1 MLSAVLESRRT
12 AEENGITG
20 KYTPRELKY
29 AYQVILQERENT
41 PKKNNNTVSTEKSQD
56 KAKKAAAMKEKYDKY
71 ELAKDLEKLM
81 QVRSLVTKAFSNLN
95 AFHNLEVNTL
105 FTDLK
110 LIGKTISSVFREDEN
125 ESIIRNEHGYRNPFD
140 SNKRN
145 TSGAD
150 LDFVSLAR
158 LENLVDDEEC
168 KTLLIA
174 QPKLVTQ
181 SLNILSQKIDFIL
194 YKNYNSL
201 TELQKSLIQKDIKLL
216 FQSQKVEESDLGF
229 LRTIMC
235 YYHDLNCIDK
245 LLSNLNDMD
254 TSWYASLNLSDKE
267 DRYALGYFFVQIG
280 ETAKEISDFIKPEM
294 EKNKDEDNL
303 TRFLFGKLSGFR
315 NVVKDDPA
323 VVHSTKNNQLLQMQL
338 ILGEGQ
344 KPLIDFLQS
353 IRKQLATYKVGEDGA
368 TIAANINANYPQFH
382 KFSQLTHVSD
392 FEKKHLKQIKA
403 LTNILKSGTRDYTK
417 EISSVTETISKIE
430 ASLEKSKSADVP

>member
-1 MLSAVLESRRT
+1 
-12 AEENGITG
+12 
-20 KYTPRELKY
+20 
-29 AYQVILQERENT
+29 
-41 PKKNNNTVSTEKSQD
+41 
-56 KAKKAAAMKEKYDKY
+56 
-71 ELAKDLEKLM
+71 
-81 QVRSLVTKAFSNLN
+81 
-95 AFHNLEVNTL
+95 
-105 FTDLK
+105 
-110 LIGKTISSVFREDEN
+110 
-125 ESIIRNEHGYRNPFD
+125 
-140 SNKRN
+140 
-145 TSGAD
+145 
-150 LDFVSLAR
+150 
-158 LENLVDDEEC
+158 
-168 KTLLIA
+168 
-174 QPKLVTQ
+174 
-181 SLNILSQKIDFIL
+181 
-194 YKNYNSL
+194 
-201 TELQKSLIQKDIKLL
+201 
-216 FQSQKVEESDLGF
+216 
-229 LRTIMC
+229 
-235 YYHDLNCIDK
+235 
-245 LLSNLNDMD
+245 MD